1 MNQKEATRNQKQA
14 TLTNAITYRTRWA
27 DMDPNGHM
35 RHSAYADYA
44 ADQRLVL
51 LAEWGYDIKE
61 FARLRLGPILF
72 REETTFLK
80 EVHIGEEIR
89 VDSRL
94 RSVNDDGTRWSI
106 LHTIYKADGR
116 VAATVAV
123 DGAWLDLDRRKL
135 TTPPVELAMAFRE
148 LPLYEAPVK

>member
-1 MNQKEATRNQKQA
+1 M
-14 TLTNAITYRTRWA
+14 TNATTYRTRWA

-44 ADQRLVL
+44 ADRRLVL
-51 LAEWGYDIKE
+51 LAEWGYNIKE

-72 REETTFLK
+72 REETVFLK

-94 RSVNDDGTRWSI
+94 RSVNVDGTRWSI

-116 VAATVAV
+116 VAATVTV
-123 DGAWLDLDRRKL
+123 DGAWLDLDKRKL
-135 TTPPVELAMAFRE
+135 TTPPAELTAAFRT
-148 LPLYEAPVK
+148 LPAYEAPVK

>member
-1 MNQKEATRNQKQA
+1 MKQPKTSNKQPE
-14 TLTNAITYRTRWA
+14 TLTNATTYRTRWA

-72 REETTFLK
+72 REETVFLK

-106 LHTIYKADGR
+106 LHTIYKTDGR
-116 VAATVAV
+116 VAATVTV
-123 DGAWLDLDRRKL
+123 DGAWLDLDKRKL
-135 TTPPVELAMAFRE
+135 TTPPAELAESFRV
-148 LPLYEAPVK
+148 LPAAEAPAK

>member
-1 MNQKEATRNQKQA
+1 M
-14 TLTNAITYRTRWA
+14 TNAITYRTRWA

-51 LAEWGYDIKE
+51 LAEWGYAIKE

-106 LHTIYKADGR
+106 THTIYKADGR

-135 TTPPVELAMAFRE
+135 TTPPAELAMAFRE
-148 LPLYEAPVK
+148 LPFYEAAVK

>member
-1 MNQKEATRNQKQA
+1 M
-14 TLTNAITYRTRWA
+14 
-27 DMDPNGHM
+27 
-35 RHSAYADYA
+35 
-44 ADQRLVL
+44 
-51 LAEWGYDIKE
+51 
-61 FARLRLGPILF
+61 
-72 REETTFLK
+72 
-80 EVHIGEEIR
+80 HIGEEIR

-135 TTPPVELAMAFRE
+135 TTPPAELAMAFRE

>member
-1 MNQKEATRNQKQA
+1 MTDAT
-14 TLTNAITYRTRWA
+14 TYRTRWA

-44 ADQRLVL
+44 ADQRVVL
-51 LAEWGYDIKE
+51 LAAWGYDIKE

-72 REETTFLK
+72 REETIFLK

-89 VDSRL
+89 VNSRL
-94 RSVNDDGTRWSI
+94 RTVNDDGTRWSI
-106 LHTIYKADGR
+106 MHTIYKADGR

-135 TTPPVELAMAFRE
+135 TTPPVELSEAFRN
-148 LPLYEAPVK
+148 LPAYEAPVR

>member
-1 MNQKEATRNQKQA
+1 MTD
-14 TLTNAITYRTRWA
+14 TTTYRTRWA

-51 LAEWGYDIKE
+51 LAERGYDIKE

-80 EVHIGEEIR
+80 EIHIGEEIR
-89 VDSRL
+89 VNSRL
-94 RSVNDDGTRWSI
+94 RSVSDDGTRWSI
-106 LHTIYKADGR
+106 THIIYKADGR

-135 TTPPVELAMAFRE
+135 TTPPTELSEAFRN
-148 LPLYEAPVK
+148 LPAYEAPVR

>member
-1 MNQKEATRNQKQA
+1 M
-14 TLTNAITYRTRWA
+14 TNAVTYRTRWA

-51 LAEWGYDIKE
+51 LAQWGYDIKE
-61 FARLRLGPILF
+61 FGRLRLGPILF
-72 REETTFLK
+72 REETVFLK

-94 RSVNDDGTRWSI
+94 RSVSDDGGRWSI
-106 LHTIYKADGR
+106 IHTIYKADGR
-116 VAATVAV
+116 VAATITV
-123 DGAWLDLDRRKL
+123 DGAWLNLDQRKL
-135 TTPPVELAMAFRE
+135 TTPPAELANSFRA
-148 LPLYEAPVK
+148 LPAYEAPVK